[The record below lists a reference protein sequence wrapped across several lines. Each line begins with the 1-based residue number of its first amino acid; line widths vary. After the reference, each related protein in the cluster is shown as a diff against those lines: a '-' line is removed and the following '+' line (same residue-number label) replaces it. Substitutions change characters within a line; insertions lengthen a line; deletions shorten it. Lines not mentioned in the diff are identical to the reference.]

1 MGRSNYLMPGGN
13 PAQTSHLAESTGLT
27 EPASVRWRKPIEI
40 GAPFGR
46 SQALV
51 VDGTVCVEVSEGDAD
66 GDEWAN
72 TGHAFVGYELADG
85 SGAFRVP
92 PTENRVTD
100 LGSDGRFVYVSTRD
114 SIAAIDP
121 RTGSRRWR
129 TDPGMLVRYLV
140 VDGESIRAEVLD
152 EGLRGEYV
160 RRIEAFDGETG
171 SHDGRTV
178 RRPDVDGAPAEGQLA
193 RRDGRTYALW
203 DGELVCINRS
213 EAWAVGI
220 EPNSNGYSLAVTDNG
235 AFAVSESSSV
245 STTQPA
251 LYRIDPV
258 TGTTVWRVPLPGSG
272 FDVAAADGTVFVRAD
287 PSDTDVDSILAV
299 DAADGSKRWANH
311 DHELTS
317 RLTVADD
324 TVYVGRRDGRGP
336 FLSAIDS
343 GDGEELWRFR
353 VSSAIGHHPVVLD
366 DVAVLQCVDELI
378 CVESASS
385 GGATPNEPEASSHS
399 TGCPGCGA
407 ALDGSERFCPTCGED
422 LTGEECSECGAD
434 LDGSERFCP
443 SCGNELGG

>member
-1 MGRSNYLMPGGN
+1 MPGGN
-13 PAQTSHLAESTGLT
+13 PAQTSHIAESTGLA
-27 EPASVRWRKPIEI
+27 EPASVRWRKPISI

-51 VDGTVCVEVSEGDAD
+51 VDGTVCVEVPGRDVD
-66 GDEWAN
+66 GDEWEE
-72 TGHAFVGYELADG
+72 TGHAFVGYDLADG

-92 PTENRVTD
+92 PAENHVTD

-114 SIAAIDP
+114 GVAAIDP

-129 TDPGMLVRYLV
+129 ADPGMLVRYLV

-160 RRIEAFDGETG
+160 RQVGTFDGGTG
-171 SHDGRTV
+171 SYDGRTV
-178 RRPDVDGAPAEGQLA
+178 RRPDVDGVPAEGQLA

-203 DGELVCINRS
+203 DGELVCIDRG

-220 EPNSNGYSLAVTDNG
+220 EPNPNVYSLAVTDDG
-235 AFAVSESSSV
+235 AFAVSKSSSV

-287 PSDTDVDSILAV
+287 PADTDVDSILAV
-299 DAADGSKRWANH
+299 GAAEGSKRWTNH
-311 DHELTS
+311 DHEVTS
-317 RLTVADD
+317 RLTVADG

-336 FLSAIDS
+336 FLSAIDVE
-343 GDGEELWRFR
+343 DGAELWRFR
-353 VSSAIGHHPVVLD
+353 VDSVIGHHPVVLD
-366 DVAVLQCVDELI
+366 GVAVLQCVDELV
-378 CVESASS
+378 CVESSAPGRTAAEPVGTSS
-385 GGATPNEPEASSHS
+385 PDA
-399 TGCPGCGA
+399 GCPGCGA
-407 ALDGSERFCPTCGED
+407 ALDGSERFCPACGED
-422 LTGEECSECGAD
+422 LTGKACSECGAD